1 MKSRFLVLM
10 WAFLLSFVASQA
22 QQVGF
27 YVDEGFKIQ
36 QGGQATLSIGLQN
49 DIDICGVQMHLYLPE
64 GITIAEE
71 LNDDEEMAPA
81 IYMSNR
87 KKSQHVLYLN
97 PTADGATQIVI
108 AGTQAFRNNTGEIL
122 SIKLNVDPSVALG
135 SYNIYMKN
143 LAFSDLN
150 AMSYEQ
156 DNITVPV
163 RVFATYQ
170 ISAVSADEN
179 QGAVRLTNGGE
190 AVENGTSVVAS
201 ATPEEGY
208 EFVNWQVGG
217 AEKSTAN
224 PYTFAAAENVALV
237 ATFRPLKY
245 NVVFSVDGV
254 ETTSS
259 LDYASVIPTP
269 TAPSKTGYTFTGWEP
284 AFEEGATVPLNGIT
298 YTAQWQVNQY
308 TFTFD
313 SNGGSDVAA
322 ITQDYGTEVTA
333 PANPTREGYTF
344 TGWDKAVPETMP
356 ASDMTFTAQ
365 WQVNQYTFT
374 FDSNGGSEVAAI
386 TQDYASAVTA
396 PANPTREGYTFTGWD
411 KTIPETMPA
420 SDMTFTAL
428 WQVNQYTFTFD
439 SNGGSDVAAITQD
452 YGTEVTAPA
461 NPTREGYTFTGWDK
475 EVPSTIPAADMTFTA
490 QWQVNQY
497 TLTFDSNDGSTVVV
511 ALTQDY
517 GSAVTAPD
525 AFVREGYT
533 FLGWDKDIP
542 STMPA
547 ENQSFKAQWQI
558 NQYKVVFVSENDVLS
573 EATLDYGSAITVP
586 EVPAREG
593 YTFLGWE
600 PKVDETVP
608 AHDVTYRAQWQV
620 NKYTL
625 SFDSNGGTDVA
636 AITQDYGTEVT
647 APAAPTR
654 EGYTFLGWDKDVPST
669 MPAENQSFTAQW
681 QINKYKVVF
690 VSENDVFSEATL
702 DYGSAITVPEV
713 PEREGYT
720 FLGWEPEVDET
731 VPAHD
736 VTYRAQWQVN
746 VYTLTYYVNDEV
758 AYTVEVPYGT
768 AIEPYTPEVPEGYEF
783 KGWVE
788 EVPATM
794 PAHDVDIHGTVT
806 IISGIAEVF
815 VQAGGPVDVYSL
827 QGKLVM
833 RMTNAADARK
843 LPNGIYVVN
852 GVKVLQKR

>member
-87 KKSQHVLYLN
+87 KKSQHVLYIH

-122 SIKLNVDPSVALG
+122 SIKLNVDPSVDLG

-143 LAFSDLN
+143 LAFSDVN

-179 QGAVRLTNGGE
+179 QGAVSLTNGGE

-333 PANPTREGYTF
+333 PANPTREG
-344 TGWDKAVPETMP
+344 
-356 ASDMTFTAQ
+356 
-365 WQVNQYTFT
+365 
-374 FDSNGGSEVAAI
+374 
-386 TQDYASAVTA
+386 
-396 PANPTREGYTFTGWD
+396 
-411 KTIPETMPA
+411 
-420 SDMTFTAL
+420 
-428 WQVNQYTFTFD
+428 
-439 SNGGSDVAAITQD
+439 
-452 YGTEVTAPA
+452 
-461 NPTREGYTFTGWDK
+461 
-475 EVPSTIPAADMTFTA
+475 
-490 QWQVNQY
+490 
-497 TLTFDSNDGSTVVV
+497 
-511 ALTQDY
+511 
-517 GSAVTAPD
+517 
-525 AFVREGYT
+525 
-533 FLGWDKDIP
+533 
-542 STMPA
+542 
-547 ENQSFKAQWQI
+547 
-558 NQYKVVFVSENDVLS
+558 
-573 EATLDYGSAITVP
+573 
-586 EVPAREG
+586 
-593 YTFLGWE
+593 
-600 PKVDETVP
+600 
-608 AHDVTYRAQWQV
+608 
-620 NKYTL
+620 
-625 SFDSNGGTDVA
+625 
-636 AITQDYGTEVT
+636 
-647 APAAPTR
+647 
-654 EGYTFLGWDKDVPST
+654 
-669 MPAENQSFTAQW
+669 
-681 QINKYKVVF
+681 
-690 VSENDVFSEATL
+690 
-702 DYGSAITVPEV
+702 
-713 PEREGYT
+713 
-720 FLGWEPEVDET
+720 
-731 VPAHD
+731 
-736 VTYRAQWQVN
+736 
-746 VYTLTYYVNDEV
+746 
-758 AYTVEVPYGT
+758 
-768 AIEPYTPEVPEGYEF
+768 
-783 KGWVE
+783 
-788 EVPATM
+788 
-794 PAHDVDIHGTVT
+794 
-806 IISGIAEVF
+806 
-815 VQAGGPVDVYSL
+815 
-827 QGKLVM
+827 
-833 RMTNAADARK
+833 
-843 LPNGIYVVN
+843 
-852 GVKVLQKR
+852 

>member
-87 KKSQHVLYLN
+87 KKSQHVLYIY

-179 QGAVRLTNGGE
+179 QGAVSLTNGGE

-298 YTAQWQVNQY
+298 YTAQWRVNHY

-344 TGWDKAVPETMP
+344 AGWDKEVPSTIP
-356 ASDMTFTAQ
+356 AADMTF
-365 WQVNQYTFT
+365 
-374 FDSNGGSEVAAI
+374 AA
-386 TQDYASAVTA
+386 
-396 PANPTREGYTFTGWD
+396 
-411 KTIPETMPA
+411 K
-420 SDMTFTAL
+420 

-461 NPTREGYTFTGWDK
+461 APTREGYTFLGWDK

-497 TLTFDSNDGSTVVV
+497 TLTFDSNGGTDV
-511 ALTQDY
+511 AAITQDY
-517 GSAVTAPD
+517 GTEVTAP
-525 AFVREGYT
+525 AAPTREGYT

-547 ENQSFKAQWQI
+547 ENQSFTAQWQI
-558 NQYKVVFVSENDVLS
+558 NQYQVVFVSENDVLS

-586 EVPAREG
+586 EVPEREG

-600 PKVDETVP
+600 PEVDETVP

-620 NKYTL
+620 NQYTL

-654 EGYTFLGWDKDVPST
+654 EGYTFLGWDKDIPST

-681 QINKYKVVF
+681 QINQYQVVF
-690 VSENDVFSEATL
+690 VSENDVLSEATL

>member
-1 MKSRFLVLM
+1 M

-87 KKSQHVLYLN
+87 KKSQHVLYIK

-108 AGTQAFRNNTGEIL
+108 AGEQAFRNNTGEIL

-179 QGAVRLTNGGE
+179 QGAVSLTNGGE

-344 TGWDKAVPETMP
+344 TGWDK
-356 ASDMTFTAQ
+356 
-365 WQVNQYTFT
+365 
-374 FDSNGGSEVAAI
+374 
-386 TQDYASAVTA
+386 
-396 PANPTREGYTFTGWD
+396 
-411 KTIPETMPA
+411 
-420 SDMTFTAL
+420 
-428 WQVNQYTFTFD
+428 
-439 SNGGSDVAAITQD
+439 
-452 YGTEVTAPA
+452 
-461 NPTREGYTFTGWDK
+461 

-547 ENQSFKAQWQI
+547 ENQSFTAQWQI

-654 EGYTFLGWDKDVPST
+654 EGYTFLSWDKDIPST

-681 QINKYKVVF
+681 QINQYQVVF
-690 VSENDVFSEATL
+690 VSENDVLSEATL

-815 VQAGGPVDVYSL
+815 VQTGGPVDVYSL

-833 RMTNAADARK
+833 RMTNVADARK

>member
-87 KKSQHVLYLN
+87 KKSQHVLYIY

-179 QGAVRLTNGGE
+179 QGAVSLTNGGE

-298 YTAQWQVNQY
+298 YTAQWRVNHY

-344 TGWDKAVPETMP
+344 AGWDKKVPSTIP
-356 ASDMTFTAQ
+356 AADMTFTAQ
-365 WQVNQYTFT
+365 
-374 FDSNGGSEVAAI
+374 
-386 TQDYASAVTA
+386 
-396 PANPTREGYTFTGWD
+396 
-411 KTIPETMPA
+411 
-420 SDMTFTAL
+420 

-461 NPTREGYTFTGWDK
+461 APTREGYTFLGWDK

-547 ENQSFKAQWQI
+547 ENQSFTAQWQI
-558 NQYKVVFVSENDVLS
+558 NQYQVVFVSENDVLS

-586 EVPAREG
+586 EVPEREG

-600 PKVDETVP
+600 PEVDETVP
-608 AHDVTYRAQWQV
+608 AHDVTYRAQWNV

-625 SFDSNGGTDVA
+625 TFDSNGGTDVA

-654 EGYTFLGWDKDVPST
+654 EGYTFLGWDKDIPST

-681 QINKYKVVF
+681 QINQYQVVF
-690 VSENDVFSEATL
+690 VSENDVLSEATL

>member
-1 MKSRFLVLM
+1 M

-179 QGAVRLTNGGE
+179 QGAVSLTNGGE

-344 TGWDKAVPETMP
+344 KGWDKAVPSTIP
-356 ASDMTFTAQ
+356 AADMTFTAQ
-365 WQVNQYTFT
+365 
-374 FDSNGGSEVAAI
+374 
-386 TQDYASAVTA
+386 
-396 PANPTREGYTFTGWD
+396 
-411 KTIPETMPA
+411 
-420 SDMTFTAL
+420 

-461 NPTREGYTFTGWDK
+461 NPTREGYTFIGWDK

-558 NQYKVVFVSENDVLS
+558 NKYKVVFVSENDVLS

-608 AHDVTYRAQWQV
+608 AHDVTYRAQWNV

-625 SFDSNGGTDVA
+625 TFDSNGGTDVA

-654 EGYTFLGWDKDVPST
+654 EGYTFLSWDKDIPST

-681 QINKYKVVF
+681 QINQYQVVF
-690 VSENDVFSEATL
+690 VSENDVLSEATL

>member
-87 KKSQHVLYLN
+87 KKSQHVLYIY

-122 SIKLNVDPSVALG
+122 SIKLNVDPSVDLG

-143 LAFSDLN
+143 LAFSDVN
-150 AMSYEQ
+150 AMSHEQ

-179 QGAVRLTNGGE
+179 QGAVSLTNGGE

-259 LDYASVIPTP
+259 LDFASVIPTP

-298 YTAQWQVNQY
+298 YTAQ
-308 TFTFD
+308 
-313 SNGGSDVAA
+313 
-322 ITQDYGTEVTA
+322 
-333 PANPTREGYTF
+333 
-344 TGWDKAVPETMP
+344 
-356 ASDMTFTAQ
+356 
-365 WQVNQYTFT
+365 
-374 FDSNGGSEVAAI
+374 
-386 TQDYASAVTA
+386 
-396 PANPTREGYTFTGWD
+396 
-411 KTIPETMPA
+411 
-420 SDMTFTAL
+420 

-654 EGYTFLGWDKDVPST
+654 EGYTFLSWDKDIPST

-681 QINKYKVVF
+681 QINQYQVVF
-690 VSENDVFSEATL
+690 VSENDVLSEATL

>member
-1 MKSRFLVLM
+1 
-10 WAFLLSFVASQA
+10 
-22 QQVGF
+22 
-27 YVDEGFKIQ
+27 
-36 QGGQATLSIGLQN
+36 
-49 DIDICGVQMHLYLPE
+49 
-64 GITIAEE
+64 
-71 LNDDEEMAPA
+71 
-81 IYMSNR
+81 
-87 KKSQHVLYLN
+87 
-97 PTADGATQIVI
+97 
-108 AGTQAFRNNTGEIL
+108 
-122 SIKLNVDPSVALG
+122 
-135 SYNIYMKN
+135 
-143 LAFSDLN
+143 
-150 AMSYEQ
+150 
-156 DNITVPV
+156 
-163 RVFATYQ
+163 
-170 ISAVSADEN
+170 
-179 QGAVRLTNGGE
+179 
-190 AVENGTSVVAS
+190 
-201 ATPEEGY
+201 
-208 EFVNWQVGG
+208 
-217 AEKSTAN
+217 
-224 PYTFAAAENVALV
+224 
-237 ATFRPLKY
+237 
-245 NVVFSVDGV
+245 
-254 ETTSS
+254 
-259 LDYASVIPTP
+259 
-269 TAPSKTGYTFTGWEP
+269 
-284 AFEEGATVPLNGIT
+284 
-298 YTAQWQVNQY
+298 
-308 TFTFD
+308 
-313 SNGGSDVAA
+313 
-322 ITQDYGTEVTA
+322 
-333 PANPTREGYTF
+333 
-344 TGWDKAVPETMP
+344 
-356 ASDMTFTAQ
+356 
-365 WQVNQYTFT
+365 
-374 FDSNGGSEVAAI
+374 
-386 TQDYASAVTA
+386 
-396 PANPTREGYTFTGWD
+396 
-411 KTIPETMPA
+411 
-420 SDMTFTAL
+420 
-428 WQVNQYTFTFD
+428 
-439 SNGGSDVAAITQD
+439 
-452 YGTEVTAPA
+452 
-461 NPTREGYTFTGWDK
+461 
-475 EVPSTIPAADMTFTA
+475 MTFTA

-558 NQYKVVFVSENDVLS
+558 NKYKVVFVSENDVLS

-586 EVPAREG
+586 EVPDREG

-600 PKVDETVP
+600 PEVDETVP
-608 AHDVTYRAQWQV
+608 AHDVTYRAQWNV

-625 SFDSNGGTDVA
+625 TFDSNGGTDVA

-654 EGYTFLGWDKDVPST
+654 EGYTFLGWDKDIPST
-669 MPAENQSFTAQW
+669 MPAENQSFKAQW

-690 VSENDVFSEATL
+690 VSENDVLSEATL

-713 PEREGYT
+713 PDREGYT

>member
-1 MKSRFLVLM
+1 MP
-10 WAFLLSFVASQA
+10 AS
-22 QQVGF
+22 
-27 YVDEGFKIQ
+27 D
-36 QGGQATLSIGLQN
+36 
-49 DIDICGVQMHLYLPE
+49 M
-64 GITIAEE
+64 
-71 LNDDEEMAPA
+71 
-81 IYMSNR
+81 
-87 KKSQHVLYLN
+87 
-97 PTADGATQIVI
+97 
-108 AGTQAFRNNTGEIL
+108 
-122 SIKLNVDPSVALG
+122 
-135 SYNIYMKN
+135 
-143 LAFSDLN
+143 
-150 AMSYEQ
+150 
-156 DNITVPV
+156 
-163 RVFATYQ
+163 
-170 ISAVSADEN
+170 
-179 QGAVRLTNGGE
+179 
-190 AVENGTSVVAS
+190 
-201 ATPEEGY
+201 
-208 EFVNWQVGG
+208 
-217 AEKSTAN
+217 
-224 PYTFAAAENVALV
+224 TF
-237 ATFRPLKY
+237 
-245 NVVFSVDGV
+245 
-254 ETTSS
+254 
-259 LDYASVIPTP
+259 
-269 TAPSKTGYTFTGWEP
+269 
-284 AFEEGATVPLNGIT
+284 
-298 YTAQWQVNQY
+298 TAQWQVNQY
-308 TFTFD
+308 TLTFD

-344 TGWDKAVPETMP
+344 TGWNKEVPSTIP
-356 ASDMTFTAQ
+356 AADMTFTAQ
-365 WQVNQYTFT
+365 
-374 FDSNGGSEVAAI
+374 
-386 TQDYASAVTA
+386 
-396 PANPTREGYTFTGWD
+396 
-411 KTIPETMPA
+411 
-420 SDMTFTAL
+420 

-461 NPTREGYTFTGWDK
+461 APTREGYTFLGWDK

-558 NQYKVVFVSENDVLS
+558 NQYKVVFVSENDVL
-573 EATLDYGSAITVP
+573 
-586 EVPAREG
+586 
-593 YTFLGWE
+593 
-600 PKVDETVP
+600 
-608 AHDVTYRAQWQV
+608 
-620 NKYTL
+620 
-625 SFDSNGGTDVA
+625 
-636 AITQDYGTEVT
+636 
-647 APAAPTR
+647 
-654 EGYTFLGWDKDVPST
+654 
-669 MPAENQSFTAQW
+669 
-681 QINKYKVVF
+681 
-690 VSENDVFSEATL
+690 SEATL

>member
-87 KKSQHVLYLN
+87 KKSQHVLYIY

-179 QGAVRLTNGGE
+179 QGAVSLTNGGE

-344 TGWDKAVPETMP
+344 TGWDK
-356 ASDMTFTAQ
+356 
-365 WQVNQYTFT
+365 
-374 FDSNGGSEVAAI
+374 
-386 TQDYASAVTA
+386 
-396 PANPTREGYTFTGWD
+396 
-411 KTIPETMPA
+411 
-420 SDMTFTAL
+420 
-428 WQVNQYTFTFD
+428 
-439 SNGGSDVAAITQD
+439 
-452 YGTEVTAPA
+452 
-461 NPTREGYTFTGWDK
+461 

-533 FLGWDKDIP
+533 FTGWDKEVP

-608 AHDVTYRAQWQV
+608 AHDVTYRAQWNV

-625 SFDSNGGTDVA
+625 TFDSNGGTDVA

-654 EGYTFLGWDKDVPST
+654 EGYTFLGWDKDIPST

-681 QINKYKVVF
+681 QINQYQVVF
-690 VSENDVFSEATL
+690 VSENDVLSEATL

>member
-1 MKSRFLVLM
+1 M

-87 KKSQHVLYLN
+87 KKSQHVLYIH

-179 QGAVRLTNGGE
+179 QGAVSLTNGGE

-284 AFEEGATVPLNGIT
+284 AFEEVATVPLNGIT
-298 YTAQWQVNQY
+298 DTAQ
-308 TFTFD
+308 
-313 SNGGSDVAA
+313 
-322 ITQDYGTEVTA
+322 
-333 PANPTREGYTF
+333 
-344 TGWDKAVPETMP
+344 
-356 ASDMTFTAQ
+356 
-365 WQVNQYTFT
+365 
-374 FDSNGGSEVAAI
+374 
-386 TQDYASAVTA
+386 
-396 PANPTREGYTFTGWD
+396 
-411 KTIPETMPA
+411 
-420 SDMTFTAL
+420 

-600 PKVDETVP
+600 P
-608 AHDVTYRAQWQV
+608 
-620 NKYTL
+620 
-625 SFDSNGGTDVA
+625 
-636 AITQDYGTEVT
+636 
-647 APAAPTR
+647 
-654 EGYTFLGWDKDVPST
+654 
-669 MPAENQSFTAQW
+669 
-681 QINKYKVVF
+681 
-690 VSENDVFSEATL
+690 
-702 DYGSAITVPEV
+702 
-713 PEREGYT
+713 
-720 FLGWEPEVDET
+720 EVDET

>member
-87 KKSQHVLYLN
+87 KKSQHVLYIY

-179 QGAVRLTNGGE
+179 QGAVSLTNGGE

-344 TGWDKAVPETMP
+344 TD
-356 ASDMTFTAQ
+356 
-365 WQVNQYTFT
+365 
-374 FDSNGGSEVAAI
+374 
-386 TQDYASAVTA
+386 
-396 PANPTREGYTFTGWD
+396 
-411 KTIPETMPA
+411 
-420 SDMTFTAL
+420 
-428 WQVNQYTFTFD
+428 
-439 SNGGSDVAAITQD
+439 
-452 YGTEVTAPA
+452 
-461 NPTREGYTFTGWDK
+461 WDK

-586 EVPAREG
+586 EVPVREG

-608 AHDVTYRAQWQV
+608 AHDVTYRAQWNV

-625 SFDSNGGTDVA
+625 TFDSNGGTDVA

-681 QINKYKVVF
+681 QINQYQVVF
-690 VSENDVFSEATL
+690 VSENDVLSEATL

-713 PEREGYT
+713 PAREGYT